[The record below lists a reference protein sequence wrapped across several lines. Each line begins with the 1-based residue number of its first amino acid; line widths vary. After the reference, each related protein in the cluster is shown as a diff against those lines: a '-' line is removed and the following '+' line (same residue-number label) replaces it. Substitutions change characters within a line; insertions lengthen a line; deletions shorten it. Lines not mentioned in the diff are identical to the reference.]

1 MKYYLLT
8 MQVAHACV
16 HAYLMTRD
24 AKDVPRAMNELCNV
38 AERLPGAFPPIVLQ
52 TDLEGDPEF
61 IPEMLGRHFPE
72 IAEKMKT
79 MKNFHL
85 SVWMF
90 PDDEPDNKRLMDLH

>member
-1 MKYYLLT
+1 
-8 MQVAHACV
+8 
-16 HAYLMTRD
+16 
-24 AKDVPRAMNELCNV
+24 
-38 AERLPGAFPPIVLQ
+38 
-52 TDLEGDPEF
+52 
-61 IPEMLGRHFPE
+61 MLGRHFPE